1 MGFWN
6 VIFVKNDIFENE
18 IFVKKG
24 LLKCDFCE
32 NWDFENAIFVKN
44 VILKL
49 WIMWFWTC
57 EFLDKMW
64 IFAPV
69 CWSFRKSSQN
79 RNFCLPWFLFTSSD
93 GWALFAFLFL
103 FAIFIGIL
111 LKNWVKIKSMI
122 FGNSCMKIIMGF
134 WILESH
140 AKQGNLIINNI
151 PKI

>member
-1 MGFWN
+1 MWFLWKLRFWKWD
-6 VIFVKNDIFENE
+6 FLEKYGFENVN
-18 IFVKKG
+18 FA
-24 LLKCDFCE
+24 
-32 NWDFENAIFVKN
+32 NNA
-44 VILKL
+44 ILKL
-49 WIMWFWTC
+49 WISWEMWFFDHVNFWMKC
-57 EFLDKMW
+57 VFLPQCVLESHPK
-64 IFAPV
+64 
-69 CWSFRKSSQN
+69 N